1 MRRMMM
7 FLGVGLLAALWL
19 TSARADQIKTNVKL
33 PPGLEKATCDG
44 DYGTSVH
51 FEKTPSDAAKKALKE
66 EKLVFVLHVSGLFE
80 NPDFT

>member
-1 MRRMMM
+1 MRRILL
-7 FLGVGLLAALWL
+7 FLGAGLLTTLWF
-19 TSARADQIKTNVKL
+19 TSVQADQVKSTKKL
-33 PPGLEKATCDG
+33 PAGLEKPTCSG

-51 FEKTPSDAAKKALKE
+51 FEPTPSDAAKKAIKE

>member
-1 MRRMMM
+1 M
-7 FLGVGLLAALWL
+7 FLGAGLLTALWL
-19 TSARADQIKTNVKL
+19 SGARADQVKSGTKV
-33 PPGLEKATCDG
+33 PGLEKATCDG

-66 EKLVFVLHVSGLFE
+66 EKLVFVLHVSGIFE